1 MNKKSQVL
9 NSCSHCGENAK
20 SLMLCAVRTKN
31 PYVIEDLRD
40 LTARNGDT
48 ALFKSLYK
56 SSFPEIKNVNSGKFW
71 NKHFDNVSTLKD
83 QDLMTRDKIHKIK
96 SLIPDKKLKIL
107 DLGFGQGY
115 IEELIS
121 ENKNY
126 ELHGIDISSTAV
138 KRARK
143 KFKGNFITGDIS
155 KVETLYKKNFFDV
168 VLALELIEHISPTK
182 ILNFYKSLH
191 YLLKSNGILIIS
203 TPLNEDLRNKKE
215 NPSGH
220 VRDYQPAI
228 IKMEQELSGFRILE
242 SHTFYA
248 FEKHYKTKKF
258 LTKFFPNHWGPNN
271 IVVKSQKAVR

>member
-9 NSCSHCGENAK
+9 NTCSNCGENTK
-20 SLMLCAVRTKN
+20 GSMLCAVCAGN
-31 PYVIEDLRD
+31 PYLVEDGRD
-40 LTARNGDT
+40 LVARNGDAT
-48 ALFKSLYK
+48 LFKSLYK

-71 NKHFDNVSTLKD
+71 NEHFNSALTLKD

-96 SLIPDKKLKIL
+96 SLIPNKKLKIL

-115 IEELIS
+115 IEELLND
-121 ENKNY
+121 NKNY
-126 ELHGIDISSTAV
+126 ELYGIDISSTAV
-138 KRARK
+138 KRAKK

-155 KVETLYKKNFFDV
+155 KIETHYKKNFFDV
-168 VLALELIEHISPTK
+168 ILALELMEHISPTK
-182 ILNFYKSLH
+182 IFNFYKSLH
-191 YLLKSNGILIIS
+191 SLLKPHGILIIS

-220 VRDYQPAI
+220 VRDYQPAV

-248 FEKHYKTKKF
+248 FEKNYKIKKF
-258 LTKFFPNHWGPNN
+258 LTRVFPNHWKPNN
-271 IVVKSQKAVR
+271 IVVKSEKM